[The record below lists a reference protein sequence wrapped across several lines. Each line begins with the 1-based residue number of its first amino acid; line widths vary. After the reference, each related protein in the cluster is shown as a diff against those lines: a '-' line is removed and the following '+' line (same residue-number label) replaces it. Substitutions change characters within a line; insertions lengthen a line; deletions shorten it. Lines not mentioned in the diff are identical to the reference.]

1 VVGGLGRLLEDALQ
15 RVAPLLE
22 PVFLAKLKLNH
33 SSEIT
38 NYFWGGDKN
47 FAICIPIQFNKL

>member
-38 NYFWGGDKN
+38 NYFLGGGQKFCHLYSN
-47 FAICIPIQFNKL
+47 TVQ